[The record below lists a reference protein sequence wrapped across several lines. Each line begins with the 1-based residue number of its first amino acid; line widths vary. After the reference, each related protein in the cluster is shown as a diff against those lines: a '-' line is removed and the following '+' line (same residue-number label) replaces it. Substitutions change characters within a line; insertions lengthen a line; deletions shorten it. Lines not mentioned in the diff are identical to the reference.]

1 MKNILIV
8 EDEKNVRESLRT
20 WLVELG
26 CQVDVTSDGEEAL
39 KQISEKEFDLVILD
53 LRLPG
58 KDGLQVLKEARLKKP
73 QLNGIIITA
82 YPAAATMAEAMQ
94 IGAVDFLSKPINL
107 PKLEKLIQEKTELVK
122 LRVKPILIVDDEASM
137 RESLQDWFLDLG
149 YQAETA
155 RDGEEALKLIAEK
168 NYGLLILDLKLPGQ
182 DGIEVLKK
190 ARKHHPDLRGIII
203 TAYPSVDTAR
213 EAIKQGAI
221 DYLPKPFELSEL
233 EKLVE
238 ENIAPAE
245 VEIMRQPIHKHA
257 VAAILKVLTRAA
269 EDSEFVSRLA
279 ENPEETLAEYTDL
292 SAEERE
298 ALIDGDIKTIET
310 WVGKLDQQKATWL
323 WCRLSQEIW

>member
-8 EDEKNVRESLRT
+8 EDETNVRESLRS

-26 CQVDVTSDGEEAL
+26 CQVEVTSDGEEAL
-39 KQISEKEFDLVILD
+39 KKISEKEFDAVILD

-58 KDGLQVLKEARLKKP
+58 KDGLQVLREARLKKP
-73 QLNGIIITA
+73 KLNGIIITA
-82 YPAAATMAEAMQ
+82 YPTMATMAEAIE

-107 PKLEKLIQEKTELVK
+107 SKLEKLIQEKTEPVTLNM
-122 LRVKPILIVDDEASM
+122 KPILIVDDEASM
-137 RESLQDWFLDLG
+137 RESLRDWFLESG
-149 YQAETA
+149 YQAEMA
-155 RDGEEALKLIAEK
+155 RDGEEALKLIGEK
-168 NYGLLILDLKLPGQ
+168 DYGLLILDLKLPGQ

-190 ARKHHPDLRGIII
+190 ARKRHPDLRGIII

-238 ENIAPAE
+238 ENIEPAD

-257 VAAILKVLTRAA
+257 VAAILKVLTRAT
-269 EDSEFVSRLA
+269 EDSDFFSGLA
-279 ENPEETLAEYTDL
+279 ENPEETLAEYTEL
-292 SAEERE
+292 SAEEKE

-310 WVGKLDQQKATWL
+310 WVGKLDQRKATWL
-323 WCRLSQEIW
+323 WCRLSQEKW

>member
-26 CQVDVTSDGEEAL
+26 CQVEVTPDGEEAL

-137 RESLQDWFLDLG
+137 RESLRDWFLDLG

-155 RDGEEALKLIAEK
+155 CDGEEALKLIDEK

-190 ARKHHPDLRGIII
+190 ARKNHPDLRGIII

-279 ENPEETLAEYTDL
+279 ENPKETLAEYTDL
-292 SAEERE
+292 SAEEKE

-310 WVGKLDQQKATWL
+310 WVGKLDQRKATWL
-323 WCRLSQEIW
+323 WCRLSQEKW

>member
-8 EDEKNVRESLRT
+8 EDETNVRESLRN

-26 CQVDVTSDGEEAL
+26 CQVEVTSDGEEAL
-39 KQISEKEFDLVILD
+39 KKISEKEFDAVILD

-58 KDGLQVLKEARLKKP
+58 KDGLQVLREARLKKP
-73 QLNGIIITA
+73 KLNGIIITA
-82 YPAAATMAEAMQ
+82 YPTVATMAEAIE

-107 PKLEKLIQEKTELVK
+107 SKLEKLIQEKTELVT
-122 LRVKPILIVDDEASM
+122 LNMKPILIVDDEASM
-137 RESLQDWFLDLG
+137 RESLRDWFLESG
-149 YQAETA
+149 YQAEMA
-155 RDGEEALKLIAEK
+155 RDGEEALKLIGEK
-168 NYGLLILDLKLPGQ
+168 DYGLLILDLKLPGQ

-190 ARKHHPDLRGIII
+190 ARKLHPDLRGIII

-238 ENIAPAE
+238 ENIEPAD

-257 VAAILKVLTRAA
+257 VAAILKVLTRAT
-269 EDSEFVSRLA
+269 EDSDFFSGLA
-279 ENPEETLAEYTDL
+279 ENPEETLAEYTEL
-292 SAEERE
+292 SAEEKE

-310 WVGKLDQQKATWL
+310 WVGKLDQRKATWL
-323 WCRLSQEIW
+323 WCRLSQEKW

>member
-1 MKNILIV
+1 
-8 EDEKNVRESLRT
+8 
-20 WLVELG
+20 
-26 CQVDVTSDGEEAL
+26 
-39 KQISEKEFDLVILD
+39 

-58 KDGLQVLKEARLKKP
+58 KDGLQVLKEARLIKP

-82 YPAAATMAEAMQ
+82 YPAEATMAEAME

-122 LRVKPILIVDDEASM
+122 LKSKPILIVDDEASM

-155 RDGEEALKLIAEK
+155 CDGEEALQLIDEK

-190 ARKHHPDLRGIII
+190 ARMLHPELRAIII

-213 EAIKQGAI
+213 EAINQGAI
-221 DYLPKPFELSEL
+221 DYLPKPFVLSEL
-233 EKLVE
+233 EKLVA
-238 ENIAPAE
+238 ENIEPAE
-245 VEIMRQPIHKHA
+245 VEIMRQPVHKHA

-279 ENPEETLAEYTDL
+279 ENPKETLAEYTDL
-292 SAEERE
+292 SAEEKE

-310 WVGKLDQQKATWL
+310 WVGKLDQRKATWL
-323 WCRLSQEIW
+323 WCRLSQEKW